1 MRSAWVLA
9 LVALALALPA
19 KSRAETAPAQGAL
32 ARLPSIPQVADL
44 SALEGKKLAA
54 IEIVTEGDRWKA
66 RLGLRRVRV
75 GQTFSAELA
84 RVALQELSD
93 SGHFAAVAAEARA
106 VSSGVVL
113 TLRVVPR
120 RIVARFE
127 VQGSPFPER
136 ELLELSGLGV
146 GRGLTAKDL
155 PRAAERMR
163 KELRRRGF
171 PEALVSVRAVDTDD
185 PLEVLV
191 VVDVIPGAPRRVRER
206 LFGVFPD
213 ENAPGLR
220 TALEGYTVVEGDTA
234 DEEALAAADAELAK
248 ALKSRGFQ
256 RAQVKHAIEPMAG
269 GARVRVEVMAGP
281 LLRLVFE
288 GNRRF
293 DSDALRAALE
303 SADEEEQKPDILA
316 DRLRDFYATRG
327 FFDAEVSVEERGG
340 PNDAVHALAFSVYE
354 GAPLRVVAREY
365 PCLSGESRPS
375 DVGSEIDS
383 FLSELPGSELF
394 GAIDDDAFDRGSLG
408 TSRRGKRKEP
418 LSLAPWTL
426 YVPDVYDRA
435 IEHLRDLFRSRGYL
449 SASVGPPALIRRAC
463 ASGSPPGVC
472 VPVGPRVRPRTECR
486 YDEIGLPVDEPAIDP
501 KLTCRPDRTR
511 GVRCEPEAVLHLPI
525 KLGPRTLLYDV
536 SFEGNSELVERELAL
551 AAGLIPGGPVS
562 QVELEKARRRVLD
575 AYAEEGFA
583 FAEVEVNLDLS
594 PDHTRGR
601 ARFVVSERQR
611 VMVARIDVRGARLTS
626 ESLVRS
632 RIALEVGGLFR
643 RSLARRTEERLAQLG
658 VFSSVTVA
666 FQDPYV
672 PSRHKVVVVT
682 VEERPPQYL
691 DVRPGFS
698 TGEGFRVT
706 FEYGHKNVAGQAIQ
720 LTLRSQLG
728 YLPNALILESD
739 VRRKYG
745 ELDVGQ
751 RLERRNTASLEFPD
765 IGLGPLFRL
774 TVEGVDVRDNARD
787 YGLTKD
793 AAILTLHFRPERR
806 LSFQIGG
813 SLERND
819 AAIFGEDQKGALE
832 AYVRENPSQTNTF
845 RVPEGTT
852 FAIAQ
857 RVSVSWDRRDD
868 PLDATQGTLVSLGA
882 EHVRATPEQEGEAAA
897 PADTADS
904 VFEAV
909 TSDFMRYTGRVAG
922 YVRFTEKGL
931 ALALSFRWG
940 LIQQLIDDSRTYPD
954 RLFFLGGGDSIRGF
968 SQDSLIP
975 EDIAEQLLDP
985 SSGLD
990 VREVV
995 IRGGDAFLNPRAE
1008 LRIPLS
1014 ESVQTA
1020 FFVDSGN
1027 LWTDPARVRPF
1038 DLRYTTG
1045 SGIRIATPIG
1055 PLVFDYGFNVDRVL
1069 DGLLPSRS
1077 RKRTWE
1083 SLGAFHFSIG
1093 VF

>member
-19 KSRAETAPAQGAL
+19 KSRAEPAPDPGAST
-32 ARLPSIPQVADL
+32 RLPTIPKALDL
-44 SALEGKKLAA
+44 SALEGQRITA
-54 IEIVTEGDRWKA
+54 IEIVTLGGRWKEK
-66 RLGLRRVRV
+66 LGLRRVRV
-75 GQTFSAELA
+75 GQTFSAELS
-84 RVALQELSD
+84 RVALQELAD
-93 SGHFAAVAAEARA
+93 TGRFASVDAAARA
-106 VSSGVVL
+106 VPGGVVL

-120 RIVARFE
+120 RIVAGFE
-127 VQGSPFPER
+127 VQGSPLPER
-136 ELLELSGLGV
+136 ELLDLSGLGV
-146 GRGLTAKDL
+146 GRGLTAGDL
-155 PRAAERMR
+155 PRAAGRLR
-163 KELRRRGF
+163 DELRRRGF
-171 PEALVSVRAVDTDD
+171 PSAAVSARAVDTDD
-185 PLEVLV
+185 PLEVIV
-191 VVDVIPGAPRRVRER
+191 VVDVVAGAPRRVREL

-220 TALEGYTVVEGDTA
+220 IALESYAVVEGDTA
-234 DEEALAAADAELAK
+234 DEDALSAADAELEK
-248 ALKSRGFQ
+248 ALKSRGFE
-256 RAQVKHAIEPMAG
+256 RADVRHVVEPVAD

-293 DSDALRAALE
+293 DADALRAALE
-303 SADEEEQKPDILA
+303 SGEEDEQQPEILA

-327 FFDAEVSVEERGG
+327 FFDVDVSVEERGG
-340 PNDAVHALAFSVYE
+340 PNDAVHALAFRIHE
-354 GAPLRVVAREY
+354 GGPLRVVAREY
-365 PCLSGESRPS
+365 PCLSGSRPS

-394 GAIDDDAFDRGSLG
+394 GAVDDDAFDFGALG
-408 TSRRGKRKEP
+408 TSRRGARKEP
-418 LSLAPWTL
+418 LSLPPWAL
-426 YVPDVYDRA
+426 YVPEVYDRA
-435 IEHLRDLFRSRGYL
+435 VEHLRDLFRSRGYL

-463 ASGSPPGVC
+463 APGSPPGVC

-486 YDEIGLPVDEPAIDP
+486 YDEIGLPVDEPPIDAA
-501 KLTCRPDRTR
+501 LTCRPDRAKGR
-511 GVRCEPEAVLHLPI
+511 SCEQEAVLHLPI

-536 SFEGNSELVERELAL
+536 SFEGNAELVERDLAL
-551 AAGLIPGGPVS
+551 AAGLVPGGPVS

-611 VMVARIDVRGARLTS
+611 VVVSRIDVRGARLTS
-626 ESLVRS
+626 ESLLRS

-672 PSRHKVVVVT
+672 PSKHKVVIVT
-682 VEERPPQYL
+682 VEERRPQYL

-728 YLPNALILESD
+728 YLPNALILEQD

-751 RLERRNTASLEFPD
+751 RLERRNTASVEFPD

-793 AAILTLHFRPERR
+793 AAIVTLHFRPERR
-806 LSFQIGG
+806 LSFQVGG

-819 AAIFGEDQKGALE
+819 AAIFGQDQKGALE
-832 AYVRENPSQTNTF
+832 AYVRDNPSQRNTF
-845 RVPEGTT
+845 RVPEGATI
-852 FAIAQ
+852 AIAQ
-857 RVSVSWDRRDD
+857 RASVSWDRRDD

-882 EHVRATPEQEGEAAA
+882 EHVHAEPEQDEPEPAPGEGSVFRAT
-897 PADTADS
+897 
-904 VFEAV
+904 

-922 YVRFTEKGL
+922 YVRFSDKGL
-931 ALALSFRWG
+931 ALALSFRG
-940 LIQQLIDDSRTYPD
+940 GVIQQLIRDSRTYPD

-995 IRGGDAFLNPRAE
+995 IRGGDMFLNPRAE
-1008 LRIPLS
+1008 LRIPLT

-1020 FFVDSGN
+1020 LFVDSGN
-1027 LWTDPARVRPF
+1027 LWTNPDRVDPF

-1045 SGIRIATPIG
+1045 SGVRIATPIG

-1069 DGLLPSRS
+1069 DGVFPSRS

>member
-1 MRSAWVLA
+1 MRFAWVLA
-9 LVALALALPA
+9 LVALALALSA
-19 KSRAETAPAQGAL
+19 KARAEASSDGSAF
-32 ARLPSIPQVADL
+32 ARLPTIPPSKDL
-44 SALEGKKLAA
+44 SGLEGKKLAA
-54 IEIVTEGDRWKA
+54 IEIVTEGGRWEQA
-66 RLGLRRVRV
+66 LTLRRVRV

-84 RVALQELSD
+84 RVALQELAD
-93 SGHFAAVAAEARA
+93 TGRFASVDADARA
-106 VSSGVVL
+106 TAAGVVL
-113 TLRVVPR
+113 RLRVVPR
-120 RIVARFE
+120 RITAGFE
-127 VQGSPFPER
+127 VQGSPLPER

-146 GRGLTAKDL
+146 GRGLAARDL
-155 PRAAERMR
+155 PRAAERVQG
-163 KELRRRGF
+163 ELRRRGF
-171 PEALVSVRAVDTDD
+171 PSAKVSVRAVDTDD
-185 PLEVLV
+185 PLEVIV
-191 VVDVIPGAPRRVRER
+191 VIDVIAGPPRRVRQR
-206 LFGVFPD
+206 WFGVFPD
-213 ENAPGLR
+213 ENAPGVR
-220 TALEGYTVVEGDTA
+220 SALETYAVVEGDAA
-234 DEEALAAADAELAK
+234 DENALAAADAELTK
-248 ALKSRGFQ
+248 VLKSRGFQ
-256 RAQVKHAIEPMAG
+256 RAEVRHVIEPLRD

-303 SADEEEQKPDILA
+303 SADEEEQKPDTLA
-316 DRLRDFYATRG
+316 DRLRDFYAQRG

-340 PNDAVHALAFSVYE
+340 PHDAIHALAFRVRE
-354 GAPLRVVAREY
+354 GNPLRVVAREY
-365 PCLSGESRPS
+365 PCLSGESRPG
-375 DVGSEIDS
+375 DIGSEIDS

-394 GAIDDDAFDRGSLG
+394 GAVNDDAFDSGTLGGSPRGA
-408 TSRRGKRKEP
+408 RKEP
-418 LSLAPWTL
+418 VSLAPWTF

-435 IEHLRDLFRSRGYL
+435 VEHLRDLFRSRGYL

-463 ASGSPPGVC
+463 ARGSQPGVC

-486 YDEIGLPVDEPAIDP
+486 YDAIGLPVEEPSIDST
-501 KLTCRPDRTR
+501 LTCRPDPTR
-511 GVRCEPEAVLHLPI
+511 GLSCEPEAVLHLPI

-536 SFEGNSELVERELAL
+536 AFEGNAELVEQELAT
-551 AAGLIPGGPVS
+551 AAGLVLGGPVS

-626 ESLVRS
+626 ESLIRS
-632 RIALEVGGLFR
+632 RIALEVGGIFR
-643 RSLARRTEERLAQLG
+643 RSLSRRTEERLAQLG

-672 PSRHKVVVVT
+672 PSKHKVVLVT
-682 VEERPPQYL
+682 VEERRPQYL

-706 FEYGHKNVAGQAIQ
+706 FEYGHKNVAGEAIQ
-720 LTLRSQLG
+720 FTLRSQLG
-728 YLPNALILESD
+728 YLPNALILEPD

-751 RLERRNTASLEFPD
+751 RLERRNTASVEFPD

-793 AAILTLHFRPERR
+793 AAIVTLHFRPERR
-806 LSFQIGG
+806 LSFQVGG

-819 AAIFGEDQKGALE
+819 AAIFGQDQKGALE
-832 AYVRENPSQTNTF
+832 AYVRDNPSQSNTF
-845 RVPEGTT
+845 RVPEGSTV
-852 FAIAQ
+852 AVAERASI
-857 RVSVSWDRRDD
+857 SWDRRDD
-868 PLDATQGTLVSLGA
+868 PLDATEGTLVSLGA
-882 EHVRATPEQEGEAAA
+882 EHVRATPEDPDAIPPPGEEG
-897 PADTADS
+897 
-904 VFEAV
+904 VFSPT

-922 YVRFTEKGL
+922 YFRFTDKGL
-931 ALALSFRWG
+931 ALALSFRLG
-940 LIQQLIDDSRTYPD
+940 VIQQLIDRSRTYPD

-975 EDIAEQLLDP
+975 EDIAEQLLNP

-995 IRGGDAFLNPRAE
+995 IRGGDMFINPRAE
-1008 LRIPLS
+1008 FRIPLT

-1020 FFVDSGN
+1020 LFVDSGN
-1027 LWTDPARVRPF
+1027 LWTNPARVDPF

-1045 SGIRIATPIG
+1045 SGVRIATPIG

-1069 DGLLPSRS
+1069 DGLFPRRT